1 MNIFYIK
8 IMHNAS
14 LRKINLMKLMNIM
27 NNQTESIKWISKNI
41 EKLMIMRVKYFW

>member
-1 MNIFYIK
+1 
-8 IMHNAS
+8 MHNAS

-27 NNQTESIKWISKNI
+27 NNQTESIKWISKNT